1 VGAGMDIALKQRLVG
16 ATVLVALGVI
26 FIPMLLDGPGTG
38 GNGRETIRISAP
50 PDHRFESRL
59 LPVEPPSVATGSD
72 SSTNTLGPETA
83 PSTSELIPAGP
94 AIDRMTQPAPQVT
107 SKPVTA
113 KSTAKPQSPVATVS
127 SPAAP
132 TAGKT
137 WVLQLGSFG
146 NAANAA
152 RLVESLQQ
160 QSLGGYQEKVAVG
173 DASMYRVRIGYWSSK
188 DQAAEAGTVVS
199 AKFPA
204 LDISVRQ
211 IDAVAGAPPL
221 ALAPGTGWMVQVG
234 SFSQQQNALVLR
246 DKLRAGGF
254 AAAIEMTAARNYKV
268 LVGPA
273 LNRSDAESTRD
284 QLKQEFAINGIVL
297 SHP

>member
-1 VGAGMDIALKQRLVG
+1 MDIALKQRLVG

-26 FIPMLLDGPGTG
+26 FIPMLLDGPGSG
-38 GNGRETIRISAP
+38 GAGQETIRISTS

-59 LPVEPPSVATGSD
+59 LPVEPQQTATGSD
-72 SSTNTLGPETA
+72 SPVAVESTERVPETGE
-83 PSTSELIPAGP
+83 PISPGP
-94 AIDRMTQPAPQVT
+94 AIDRVTQPAKQVT
-107 SKPVTA
+107 SAAVAAPP
-113 KSTAKPQSPVATVS
+113 STKQV
-127 SPAAP
+127 SPAGSLGSNADSSS
-132 TAGKT
+132 AKT

-173 DASMYRVRIGYWSSK
+173 GASMYRVRIGHWPSK
-188 DQAAEAGTVVS
+188 DQAAAAGERVS
-199 AKFPA
+199 AKFPT

-211 IDAVAGAPPL
+211 VDAVAGAPPPV
-221 ALAPGTGWMVQVG
+221 AAPGTGWMVQVG

-254 AAAIEMTAARNYKV
+254 AAAIEMTAEGAHKV
-268 LVGPA
+268 LVGPV
-273 LNRSDAESTRD
+273 LNRAAAESTRD
-284 QLKQEFAINGIVL
+284 QLKQKFEINGIVL